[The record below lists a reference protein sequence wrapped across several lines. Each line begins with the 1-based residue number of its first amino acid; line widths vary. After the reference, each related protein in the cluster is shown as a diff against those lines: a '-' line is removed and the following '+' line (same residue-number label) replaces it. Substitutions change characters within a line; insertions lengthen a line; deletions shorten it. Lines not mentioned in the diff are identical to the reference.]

1 MKIFIRTMLILFL
14 MAGCGGHQP
23 YEQFSEADL
32 IYHSNDRQLVDSLL
46 EQFKEERKSAPGDLM
61 LKVAQA
67 LIDTPYEAH
76 TLENG
81 KAEKMVVNLRG
92 VDCTTYV
99 ETCLALTK
107 TIQSKRPSF
116 ETFAGHLQTIR
127 YRSGVRDGY
136 LSRLHYFS
144 DWIFDNHQRGNV
156 EDVSR
161 SIAHILY
168 PNLVNFMS
176 THPQSYQVLRDH
188 PELIEELETQETAI
202 SERMA
207 WYIPKN
213 QLSQWEK
220 SLQDGDI
227 VAITTMI
234 AGLDVTHT
242 GLVVWIE
249 GRVHLLHASSVDM
262 KVVISP
268 NTLEEY
274 LNAGRNI
281 AGIMVARP
289 L

>member
-1 MKIFIRTMLILFL
+1 MKIFFRTMLVLFL
-14 MAGCGGHQP
+14 MASCGGHHP
-23 YEQFSEADL
+23 YSQFSESDVSYHAD
-32 IYHSNDRQLVDSLL
+32 DRLLVESLL
-46 EQFKEERKSAPGDLM
+46 EQFKEERKGASGEIM

-67 LIDTPYEAH
+67 LLETPYVAH

-81 KAEKMVVNLRG
+81 KDEQLVVNLRG

-99 ETCLALTK
+99 ETALALTK
-107 TIQSKRPSF
+107 TIQSKQPSF
-116 ETFAGHLQTIR
+116 ETFAGHLQNIR
-127 YRSGVRDGY
+127 YRSGERNGY

-176 THPQSYQVLRDH
+176 THPQSYQVLRDF
-188 PELIEELETQETAI
+188 PELIEELEVQEAAI

-213 QLSQWEK
+213 QLLELED
-220 SLQDGDI
+220 SLKDGDI

-234 AGLDVTHT
+234 GGLDVTHT
-242 GLVVWIE
+242 GLVIWKE
-249 GRVHLLHASSVDM
+249 GRAHLLHASSVDM
-262 KVVISP
+262 KVVVSP
-268 NTLEEY
+268 NTLGEY
-274 LNAGRNI
+274 LDSGRNI
-281 AGIMVARP
+281 SGIMVARP